1 MNPNYYQGAITM
13 WEIALF
19 ISIKL
24 NKMLSY
30 DEMDRRQI
38 TPEAILESGDSR
50 NDLLFF
56 YSKIC

>member
-1 MNPNYYQGAITM
+1 MNPNYYHGAITM

-24 NKMLSY
+24 NKMLNY

-38 TPEAILESGDSR
+38 TPEAILAKGDSR